1 MRLRVRPLRDPAA
14 EDLGEVFLVASVASF
29 LGIRAFLI
37 ATGFPK
43 LGGGELHIA
52 HMLWG
57 GLFMLLAFLLLFTFL
72 DRRVRLGAALLA
84 GVGFGTFVDEIG
96 KFLTA
101 DNDYFFRPAVALIY
115 LVFLGVVLAI
125 RTFASRRPVDSRE
138 ALAAALGLVASAETD
153 GPDAD
158 DRDKILSYLDRA
170 DAGDPLVAT
179 LRTRL
184 AAWRTD
190 PDDAIDRIRD
200 GVDRGYAAFVK
211 RPWFARALLA
221 FILLNA
227 TLTLFAALVILS
239 GLSAGS
245 VGFSDLALAAAAVSR
260 TCLLLVGVSR
270 LPSSRL
276 AAFTWLRR
284 AVLVGLFVAAPF
296 AFYRSQLGAITGLAG
311 DLVGYGGLRFLI
323 ARETVLARQATRIR
337 GEAVPRP

>member
-1 MRLRVRPLRDPAA
+1 
-14 EDLGEVFLVASVASF
+14 
-29 LGIRAFLI
+29 
-37 ATGFPK
+37 
-43 LGGGELHIA
+43 
-52 HMLWG
+52 MLWG

-125 RTFASRRPVDSRE
+125 RTFAARRPVDSHE

-170 DAGDPLVAT
+170 DAGDPLVAA

-211 RPWFARALLA
+211 RPWFPRALLA
-221 FILLNA
+221 FVLLNA
-227 TLTLFAALVILS
+227 TLTLFAAIVILS
-239 GLSAGS
+239 GLSARS
-245 VGFSDLALAAAAVSR
+245 VGFSDLALAAAAVTR
-260 TCLLLVGVSR
+260 TGLLLVGVSR

-323 ARETVLARQATRIR
+323 ARETALARQAAGIR